1 MPRFL
6 KLCTCTLMFA
16 LMFGCTPI
24 VRYELLTTL
33 FDGVPSLPPPEQF
46 CADYVKENETKKL
59 NETEGKGKIAAVKV
73 QHPPY
78 EEKRCDDCHD
88 KSSNSGFVVKSKNE
102 LCFVCHKGFLKGRF
116 VHGPAATGDCLF
128 CHDPHSSVNP
138 SLLKVPLAEV
148 CDKCHREK
156 RQSASMH
163 NTVKLR
169 GIVCVN
175 CHNPHSENVRFFL
188 R

>member
-1 MPRFL
+1 MV
-6 KLCTCTLMFA
+6 A
-16 LMFGCTPI
+16 LLFGCTPTT
-24 VRYELLTTL
+24 RYEVLSTI

-46 CADYVKENETKKL
+46 CATYIKEAEIKKQNEAENT
-59 NETEGKGKIAAVKV
+59 GKSSREKV
-73 QHPPY
+73 THPPY
-78 EEKRCDDCHD
+78 EEKKCDNCHD
-88 KSSNSGFVVKSKNE
+88 KSTDSGFVVKSKNE
-102 LCFVCHKGFLKGRF
+102 LCFVCHKDFLKGHF

-128 CHDPHSSVNP
+128 CHDPHSSLNP
-138 SLLKVPLAEV
+138 SLLKVPLTDV

-163 NTVKLR
+163 NTVKMR

-175 CHNPHSENVRFFL
+175 CHDPHSENVRFFL